1 MQDFS
6 GPFPVEVI
14 TRMAGV
20 PEDFRQQV
28 RHWIDKSLHRK
39 PGQIDL
45 DDDNMQANIDSGMYY
60 YGLVAERRE
69 NPQDDMISRLI
80 AAEIPDDDGNMRKLD
95 DIEITGFTT
104 LLGGAGAET
113 VTKLVG
119 SAVVEFASHPEQWQK
134 LLDDRSKI
142 PAAVEE
148 LLRYVGPVQYN
159 VRYSIKDVEVP
170 SGTIPANKPV
180 FLMGASANRDPRAFD
195 DAETFDIDRDR
206 TQAQNLGLGY
216 GIHSC
221 LGAAL
226 ARMESAIA
234 LEHLLDFMPRYEVDF
249 DSLRTRQHAERRRLP
264 PRAGEGAAV
273 TPKDRGRFR
282 PVREQRG
289 LHGHHPRGVRSR
301 RRGLPA
307 RAAGRSHS
315 RERAADQRGRSAVP
329 AAGDRDRRRVTR
341 ASAIRLRAR
350 RISRRVVLGPDDRRT
365 LATLGHD
372 ASPSTCP
379 ATARASTRSPHWPTA
394 AMRSSRP
401 CRPGDV
407 LVGHSGGGF
416 DATLAADAAP
426 DLVSHI
432 VYLAAALPREG
443 RTYPEAMA
451 MRDSDEELA
460 RTSTP
465 MSERCWAT

>member
-1 MQDFS
+1 MTKPNLVFHPCSQDYFDNPYDVYARMREEAPLYYDEAEDFYALTRHEDVAAAFKDHESFSSARGCDLGMVRSPEDPPKSIIFMDPPDHRHMRSLLNKAFTPRSIQAQKDTVVELVKHYLDEADPENFDVVQDFS

-39 PGQIDL
+39 PGQIDI
-45 DDDNMQANIDSGMYY
+45 DDDNMQANIDSGIYY
-60 YGLVAERRE
+60 YGLVQERRQ

-80 AAEIPDDDGNMRKLD
+80 AAEIPGPDGEMRSLD

-119 SAVVEFASHPEQWQK
+119 SAMVVFAKHPDQWQK

-159 VRYSIKDVEVP
+159 VRYTLREVTVP
-170 SGTIPANKPV
+170 SGTIPAGKPV
-180 FLMGASANRDPRAFD
+180 FLMGASANRDPDAFTD
-195 DAETFDIDRDR
+195 GETFDIDRDR
-206 TQAQNLGLGY
+206 LQAQNLGLGY

-249 DSLRTRQHAERRRLP
+249 DGLRRVNMQNV
-264 PRAGEGAAV
+264 AGFSHV
-273 TPKDRGRFR
+273 
-282 PVREQRG
+282 PVR
-289 LHGHHPRGVRSR
+289 
-301 RRGLPA
+301 
-307 RAAGRSHS
+307 
-315 RERAADQRGRSAVP
+315 
-329 AAGDRDRRRVTR
+329 
-341 ASAIRLRAR
+341 
-350 RISRRVVLGPDDRRT
+350 VL
-365 LATLGHD
+365 
-372 ASPSTCP
+372 S
-379 ATARASTRSPHWPTA
+379 
-394 AMRSSRP
+394 
-401 CRPGDV
+401 
-407 LVGHSGGGF
+407 
-416 DATLAADAAP
+416 
-426 DLVSHI
+426 
-432 VYLAAALPREG
+432 
-443 RTYPEAMA
+443 
-451 MRDSDEELA
+451 
-460 RTSTP
+460 
-465 MSERCWAT
+465 